1 MTVADSTPAFYR
13 AARIRTVL
21 VANRGEIAVRVIRAA
36 HELGMRAVA
45 VVSDA
50 DRDSLAARMADE
62 AVPIGSSHA
71 AKSYLNPAAI
81 LAAARQCGADA
92 IHPGYGFLSEN
103 AAFAAQVEAEGLI
116 FVGPTSEVIAT
127 MGDKARAR
135 ETAHRAGV
143 PTVPGSDGVVASLDE
158 AREVAAR
165 IGYPIMIKAAAGG
178 GGRGI
183 RVARDAAQLD
193 LELPLAQRE
202 AQAAFGD
209 GGVYLERFVEQAR
222 HIEVQVLG
230 DGRDVIHLFERE
242 CSLQRRRQKILEEAP
257 SPSLTPPLRAAL
269 CESATRLAQQVGYRS
284 AGTLEYLFDET
295 RGAFYFIE
303 MNTRIQVEH
312 PVTEA
317 ITGVDLVRETLRIAD
332 GEPLRFTQDDIVL
345 RGAALECRINAE
357 DPLRDF
363 RPDPGR
369 VDTLVW
375 PAGPG
380 VRIDSLLYPG
390 YVVPPFYDSLLA
402 KLIVHDESR
411 PAALARLARA
421 LRELHIGGLKT
432 TAPLHQALLADE
444 GVRAGRYHTN
454 YLEAWM
460 AAWRETA
467 SAAAREAA
475 EAGSPSA
482 GEAR

>member
-1 MTVADSTPAFYR
+1 MNVADSTPSFYR

-36 HELGMRAVA
+36 RELGMRAVA

-62 AVPIGSSHA
+62 TVPIGPAHA
-71 AKSYLNPAAI
+71 AKSYLNPDAI
-81 LAAARQCGADA
+81 LAAARHCGADA

-103 AAFAAQVEAEGLI
+103 AAFAARVEADGLI
-116 FVGPTSEVIAT
+116 FVGPTSQVIAT

-135 ETAHRAGV
+135 ETARRAGV
-143 PTVPGSDGVVASLDE
+143 PTVPGSDGVVATLDA

-165 IGYPIMIKAAAGG
+165 IGYPLMIKAAAGG

-209 GGVYLERFVEQAR
+209 GGVYLERFVEHAR

-242 CSLQRRRQKILEEAP
+242 CSLQRRRQKLLEEAP
-257 SPSLTPPLRAAL
+257 SPSLTPTQRAAL
-269 CESATRLAQQVGYRS
+269 CESATRLARQVGYRS
-284 AGTLEYLFDET
+284 AGTLEYLFDEA

-317 ITGVDLVRETLRIAD
+317 VTGVDIVRETLRIAD
-332 GEPLRFTQDDIVL
+332 GEPLRFTQDDIAL
-345 RGAALECRINAE
+345 RGAAFECRINAE

-369 VDTLVW
+369 VDALVW

-380 VRIDSLLYPG
+380 VRVDSQLYPG
-390 YVVPPFYDSLLA
+390 HVVPPFYDSLLA

-411 PAALARLARA
+411 PAALERLARA

-432 TAPLHQALLADE
+432 TAPLHQALLADD

-460 AAWRETA
+460 ADWRA
-467 SAAAREAA
+467 SALSSTAAAPE
-475 EAGSPSA
+475 A

>member
-1 MTVADSTPAFYR
+1 MNDMNSTHDSFYR
-13 AARIRTVL
+13 PSRIRTVF

-36 HELGMRAVA
+36 QELGMRAIA
-45 VVSDA
+45 AVSDA

-62 AVPIGSSHA
+62 AVHIGPSHA

-81 LAAARQCGADA
+81 LAAARQCNADA

-103 AAFAAQVEAEGLI
+103 AGFAAQVEAAGLI
-116 FVGPTSEVIAT
+116 FVGPSAHVIAT

-135 ETAHRAGV
+135 ETAQRANV
-143 PTVPGSDGVVASLDE
+143 PTVPGSDGVVTSLDE
-158 AREVAAR
+158 ARAVAER
-165 IGYPIMIKAAAGG
+165 IGYPVMIKAAAGG

-183 RVARDAAQLD
+183 RVAHDDARLD
-193 LELPLAQRE
+193 AELPLAQRE

-209 GGVYLERFVEQAR
+209 GGVYLERFIARAR

-230 DGRDVIHLFERE
+230 DGTNAIHLFERE

-257 SPSLTPPLRAAL
+257 SPSLTHALRDAL
-269 CESATRLAQQVGYRS
+269 CASATRLARQVGYRS
-284 AGTLEYLFDET
+284 AGTLEYLFDES
-295 RGAFYFIE
+295 RSEFYFIE

-317 ITGVDLVRETLRIAD
+317 ITGVDLVREMLRIAD
-332 GEPLRFTQDDIVL
+332 GEPLRFAQDDIVL

-357 DPLRDF
+357 DPVHDF
-363 RPDPGR
+363 RPNPGR
-369 VDTLVW
+369 IDELVW

-380 VRIDSLLYPG
+380 VRIDTLLYPG
-390 YVVPPFYDSLLA
+390 YTVPPFYDSLLA

-411 PAALARLARA
+411 AAALARLARA
-421 LRELHIGGLKT
+421 LRELRIGGVKT
-432 TAPLHQALLADE
+432 TAPLHRALLEDDD
-444 GVRAGRYHTN
+444 VRAGRYHTN

-460 AAWRETA
+460 SAWRARLNADAGA
-467 SAAAREAA
+467 SPRLGEAA
-475 EAGSPSA
+475 
-482 GEAR
+482 